1 MSDGDVT
8 QFTFESVHQLQL
20 CNSLQVLG
28 RYQEIFALPFV
39 SGSDYAGV
47 VESVGPTVN
56 KFKISDPVCSV
67 VGVGSEF
74 PMDVIWSFT
83 MKLRY
88 LLHKSPSCST
98 FKLKKE
104 YEVGIT
110 EYAIDDVVEKLIDR
124 GKLVNVLT
132 PSTLINGVESVDD
145 GSIAYGYA
153 FVDYAALRFWDGSI
167 NDDASCASC
176 VAVGALLMQISP
188 AEVLFESQGKSPFNL
203 DLNEYLGKFHLPGV
217 N

>member
-1 MSDGDVT
+1 MFSCRCR
-8 QFTFESVHQLQL
+8 FFLPIYRR
-20 CNSLQVLG
+20 QVEG
-28 RYQEIFALPFV
+28 FA
-39 SGSDYAGV
+39 
-47 VESVGPTVN
+47 
-56 KFKISDPVCSV
+56 
-67 VGVGSEF
+67 
-74 PMDVIWSFT
+74 WSSRW
-83 MKLRY
+83 MLRY
-88 LLHKSPSCST
+88 LLQKSPSCST
-98 FKLKKE
+98 IKLKKE

-124 GKLVNVLT
+124 GYKLGRVEQLET
-132 PSTLINGVESVDD
+132 SGQAKIRGFIAISVESVDD

-176 VAVGALLMQISP
+176 VALGALLMQISP
-188 AEVLFESQGKSPFNL
+188 AEVLFENQGKSPFNL